1 MTEVLTSVT
10 SPTPQKPWRHRRR
23 DWRQAAIMTSL
34 SLFGAWLIVA
44 TTGLAG
50 VLGAYVAFAIVFPIV
65 AFLASLPY
73 GQKAGQDRMATAVIC
88 LAFCTAFIPWISILF
103 TQ

>member
-1 MTEVLTSVT
+1 MTEVMTPVT
-10 SPTPQKPWRHRRR
+10 SPTPQKPWRHRGR

-34 SLFGAWLIVA
+34 SLLGAWLIVA

-50 VLGAYVAFAIVFPIV
+50 ILGAYVAFAIVFPIV

-73 GQKAGQDRMATAVIC
+73 GQKPGKTEWRQLLFVLHSVRH
-88 LAFCTAFIPWISILF
+88 LSLGFQFCSLF
-103 TQ
+103 